1 MRFLSLL
8 LISATLSATDELPW
22 IDRTLV
28 PVVGFEVY
36 GETFDALNSN
46 GNKISYHGRTIGADG
61 SFFIAPMSNLSGEVE
76 VYTART
82 HKRSYSLDA
91 FKETVRYLIYE
102 DALGDP
108 FAWSVGASF
117 TQVLARGYR
126 DPSLLYQGLFLG
138 EIHTAQG
145 IEVCCTPELTSRVFA
160 LEAFGFCGDSPW
172 LRGRFGVDMSS
183 LCGQRIACSLE
194 GLYGFGGHRLCPSHF
209 KGYGSVAY
217 RTLDLNIDYSLR
229 MDDWTTYSI
238 GLDYRLFARNAPMR
252 SLKLYAGV
260 SF

>member
-1 MRFLSLL
+1 VRFLSILL
-8 LISATLSATDELPW
+8 FCSALFATEESPW

-36 GETFDALNSN
+36 GETFNALNSH
-46 GNKISYHGRTIGADG
+46 GKKISYHGRTLGANG
-61 SFFIAPMSNLSGEVE
+61 SLYLATSDLSAEVE
-76 VYTART
+76 VFTART

-91 FKETVRYLIYE
+91 FKETGRYLIFE

-117 TQVLARGYR
+117 TQVLARGFK

-145 IEVCCTPELTSRVFA
+145 LEICCAPEWTSRLYA
-160 LEAFGFCGDSPW
+160 LEAFGVCSDSPW
-172 LRGRFGVDMSS
+172 LRGKFGVNLSS
-183 LCGQRIACSLE
+183 LCGHRLACSLE
-194 GLYGFGGHRLCPSHF
+194 GLYGFGRHKLCPSHF
-209 KGYGSVAY
+209 DGYGEVAY
-217 RTLDLNIDYSLR
+217 RTLDLNLEYSLR
-229 MDDWTTYSI
+229 TDDWNLYSF
-238 GLDYRLFARNAPMR
+238 GLEYRLYARNAPMQAFKIY
-252 SLKLYAGV
+252 SQI